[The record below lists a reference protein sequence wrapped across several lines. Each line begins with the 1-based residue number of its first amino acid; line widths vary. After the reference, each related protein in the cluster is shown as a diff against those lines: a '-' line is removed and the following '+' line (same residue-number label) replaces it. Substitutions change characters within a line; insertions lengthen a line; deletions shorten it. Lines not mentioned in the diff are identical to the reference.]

1 MSRFTYTARGP
12 HGVVEGFGD
21 ANSASLLASELQSR
35 GLVPL
40 TIKPSGAAPAL
51 PAKAVSTGSA
61 TGNAGASAASGMG
74 APMTLPAFM
83 QPKVEMLDVMLLSR
97 QLYTL
102 FKAGVPILRALAG
115 LQETSQNPTLK
126 DVLLDLRRS
135 LESGVELSASMAHHP
150 KVFDNFFVSMMKV
163 GEASGRLE
171 EVFLRLAQH
180 IEFEL
185 FMRQQ
190 VKSALRYPT
199 FVVAAMAAAMVVIN
213 VMVIPAFSGV
223 FKSLG
228 ADLPLPTMILLAT
241 SNFTIEH
248 GWAMLAVSVGLG
260 FIFRYWKKTPEGQLE
275 WDRLL
280 LRMPLVGPIVTKASL
295 ARFTRAFSLSL
306 RSGMPMER
314 ALVAVA
320 HTADNAYLTQQ
331 IDSMREHIMRGEPL
345 AQAAAGAG
353 VFTPMVLQMIAIGDE
368 TGMVDELLDEVAELY
383 SEDVKYA
390 LKTLS
395 QQIEPILIVFM
406 GILVLVLALGVF
418 LPMWNLG
425 SAAMK
430 H

>member
-1 MSRFTYTARGP
+1 MSRYTYTAHGP
-12 HGVVEGFGD
+12 HGVIEGTSD
-21 ANSASLLASELQSR
+21 AGSPALLASELQSR

-40 TIKPSGAAPAL
+40 KIKLSGPAAPGQPKTAAGAAAGP
-51 PAKAVSTGSA
+51 T
-61 TGNAGASAASGMG
+61 TGASEAMV
-74 APMTLPAFM
+74 LPAFL
-83 QPKVEMLDVMLLSR
+83 QPKVGMMEVMLFSR

-126 DVLLDLRRS
+126 AVLLDLRRS
-135 LESGVELSASMAHHP
+135 LDSGVELSASMAHHP
-150 KVFDNFFVSMMKV
+150 KVFDNFYVSMMKV

-171 EVFLRLAQH
+171 EVFLRLAEH

-190 VKSALRYPT
+190 VKSALRYPS
-199 FVVAAMAAAMVVIN
+199 FVIAAMVGAMAVIN
-213 VMVIPAFSGV
+213 VMVIPSFAGV

-228 ADLPLPTMILLAT
+228 ADLPLPTKILVAT
-241 SNFTIEH
+241 SNFTINH
-248 GWAMLAVSVGLG
+248 GWSLLGVLVALG
-260 FIFRYWKKTPEGQLE
+260 FALRHWKNTPEGRLE
-275 WDRLL
+275 WDRWM
-280 LRMPLVGPIVTKASL
+280 LRLPLVGPIVTKASL

-306 RSGMPMER
+306 RSGMPLER
-314 ALVAVA
+314 ALIAVA

-368 TGMVDELLDEVAELY
+368 TGMVDELLEEVAELY

-395 QQIEPILIVFM
+395 QQLEPILIVFM
-406 GILVLVLALGVF
+406 GGLVLVLALGVF